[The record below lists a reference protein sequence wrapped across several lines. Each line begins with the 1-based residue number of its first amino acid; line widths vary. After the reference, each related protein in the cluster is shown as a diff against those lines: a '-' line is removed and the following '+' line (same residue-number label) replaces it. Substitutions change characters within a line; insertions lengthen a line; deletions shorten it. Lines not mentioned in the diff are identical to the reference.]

1 MLFLYVDVE
10 WGQCFSPWRGL
21 LFPGLRN
28 LPAPIGCQSSDLL
41 EVVLESFGSREG
53 DMFFV
58 EAVGKDYVGHG
69 VGPIEKA
76 VNVGLVFRASTQ
88 WASESL

>member
-1 MLFLYVDVE
+1 MGAIF
-10 WGQCFSPWRGL
+10 QPRRGL
-21 LFPGLRN
+21 LFPGLSN
-28 LPAPIGCQSSDLL
+28 LPAPIGCQLSDLL
-41 EVVLESFGSREG
+41 QVVLESFGSREG

-69 VGPIEKA
+69 VGPIEKV
-76 VNVGLVFRASTQ
+76 VNGGLVFRASTQ

>member
-1 MLFLYVDVE
+1 M
-10 WGQCFSPWRGL
+10 S
-21 LFPGLRN
+21 
-28 LPAPIGCQSSDLL
+28 
-41 EVVLESFGSREG
+41 
-53 DMFFV
+53 FV

-69 VGPIEKA
+69 VGPIEKV